1 LETRDYIRRYAD
13 LLEKLDVVERHRKL
27 ATYDL
32 PQRIVDDIGRE
43 LERRKHVDIVTR
55 AFVPAPLPTELTG
68 GKLVD
73 AALGFW
79 GDDGAPTEKASK
91 RDAVLDKAFGRGES
105 K

>member
-13 LLEKLDVVERHRKL
+13 LLEKLDAVERHRKL
-27 ATYDL
+27 SSYDL
-32 PQRIVDDIGRE
+32 PQRLVDDIGRE

-55 AFVPAPLPTELTG
+55 AFAPSPLPTELTG

-73 AALGFW
+73 AALGYC
-79 GDDGAPTEKASK
+79 GDAPAGKTSK
-91 RDAVLDKAFGRGES
+91 RDSLLDKAFWEDS